1 MAHLCLPKSGPG
13 IGRIRGPTGADGTG
27 TCSNG
32 DDRAQTD
39 HRSGLFDPSFV
50 LFVLRPGAA
59 QTDSSNTAYGEE
71 GKGSP
76 KPKEI
81 LHRGLRLPSGWS
93 LTAVSQNGETAPAL
107 GALPAHPCG
116 SLLAALDVHPR
127 VLTIE
132 IYTQVPDRAT
142 REALKRLSD
151 QLGQAPGVM
160 PEGAGE

>member
-1 MAHLCLPKSGPG
+1 MIDPASSIPPLS
-13 IGRIRGPTGADGTG
+13 
-27 TCSNG
+27 CSC
-32 DDRAQTD
+32 
-39 HRSGLFDPSFV
+39 SW
-50 LFVLRPGAA
+50 PGAA
-59 QTDSSNTAYGEE
+59 QTDSPDTAYGEE

-81 LHRGLRLPSGWS
+81 LHHGLRLPSGRS

-160 PEGAGE
+160 PERAGE